1 MKKKLCDG
9 AIERFVRTEY
19 YEDLARLSPTE
30 RFAKKFDLMLSLLRL
45 ELREDDE
52 FFGWFVFDQPCN
64 TELLFPDEKLP
75 KALESSM
82 ETMLSFGSRTK
93 VDLGH
98 TLINY
103 EMILRLGLAH
113 YENEI
118 ATELQKTPDN
128 EMLLAMRD
136 TLGSVR
142 TLVNRIIDDIDVQIK
157 NTHTQTKKEHLA
169 RIKDSLTTVPFSPAR
184 DFRDALQS
192 IWLVHFL
199 TPLAEHAW
207 YSISLGRF
215 DQYVYPYYQAS
226 LKQGMTKEDAKKML
240 REFYGLLNSYAD
252 GACCLNIGGEE
263 YNDLSELLIECQKEF
278 SLPGPILAAR
288 ITDHTP
294 DRLWEMLVDETL
306 FSMGQPTFYGEAS
319 CITALIEKGVSPE
332 KAKCFANSSC
342 MGIGLAGEEFDS
354 MWGCVFSVSAA
365 LEAALN
371 GGTFVT
377 RDCSFHIPN
386 IQEHISSLEELY
398 TAFETCASE
407 LLNHSLPTYLAL
419 AEHTERTRPDPFVSL
434 LTENCIKER
443 RDRISGAT
451 YHNVTVE
458 CMGMVN
464 VSDGI
469 CAIDKLV
476 FEEKKYTLAKI
487 HTALKANF
495 VGYEELRIDL
505 LSCPKFGQNSEAD
518 SYAVR
523 VAEILQRI
531 IRSHSDGRIYF
542 CPSLH
547 TLKSNIRYG
556 EEWGAGYDGRLG
568 GTPFAKNGGSSN
580 FARSV
585 RPTSLVLS
593 ATKLPQHQFFG
604 GQPIDV
610 SFPYDTV
617 KEHKQE
623 IAALIRTYLQR
634 GGLQF
639 QVNALSSKT
648 LRDAYENPEQYPNLI
663 VRVGGFSLYFNTLPD
678 NAKLEFIERFE
689 QEGH

>member
-1 MKKKLCDG
+1 MRKKLCDG
-9 AIERFVRTEY
+9 SIERFVRTEY
-19 YEDLARLSPTE
+19 YDLLAPLTPTA
-30 RFAKKFDLMLSLLRL
+30 RFAKKFDLMLSLLHP
-45 ELREDDE
+45 EVREDDE
-52 FFGWFVFDQPCN
+52 FFGWFVFDQPCD
-64 TELLFPDEKLP
+64 TELLFSDEELSERL
-75 KALESSM
+75 ASDI

-98 TLINY
+98 TLLNY
-103 EMILRLGLAH
+103 ETLLRLGLSH
-113 YENEI
+113 YEDEI
-118 ATELQKTPDN
+118 ASELQKTPDN
-128 EMLLAMRD
+128 EMLLAMQD
-136 TLGSVR
+136 TLCSVR
-142 TLVNRIIDDIDVQIK
+142 ALGNRTIKYIDAQIK
-157 NTHTQTKKEHLA
+157 NTSCQSERERLA

-184 DFRDALQS
+184 NFRDALQS

-199 TPLAEHAW
+199 TPLAENAW

-226 LKQGMTKEDAKKML
+226 REQGMTKEDAKKTL
-240 REFYGLLNSYAD
+240 RQFYELLNSYAD
-252 GACCLNIGGEE
+252 GACCLNIGGEN
-263 YNDLSELLIECQKEF
+263 YNELSELIVDCQKEF
-278 SLPGPILAAR
+278 SLPAPILAAR

-294 DRLWEMLVDETL
+294 DHIWEMLIDEDL
-306 FSMGQPTFYGEAS
+306 FAMGQPTFYGEES
-319 CITALIEKGVSPE
+319 CINALIEKGIPLE
-332 KAKCFANSSC
+332 KAKEFSNSSC

-371 GGTFVT
+371 GGAFVT
-377 RDCSFHIPN
+377 RDCSFKIPK
-386 IQEHISSLEELY
+386 IQENISSVEELY
-398 TAFETCASE
+398 TAFETCASH
-407 LLNHSLPTYLAL
+407 LLSLSLPTYLAL
-419 AEHTERTRPDPFVSL
+419 AEHTERTRPDCFVSL
-434 LTENCIKER
+434 LTERCIRER
-443 RDRISGAT
+443 RDRISGAP

-476 FEEKKYTLAKI
+476 FLEKKYTISEI

-495 VGYEELRIDL
+495 VGYEDLRMDL

-531 IRSHSDGRIYF
+531 IRSHSEGRIHF

-580 FARSV
+580 FARSI

-593 ATKLPQHQFFG
+593 ATKLPQHKFFG

-639 QVNALSSKT
+639 QVNALSSKM
-648 LRDAYENPEQYPNLI
+648 LRAAYENPEEYPHLI
-663 VRVGGFSLYFNTLPD
+663 VRVGGFSLYFNSLPD
-678 NAKLEFIERFE
+678 NAKAEFIERFE
-689 QEGH
+689 QEGN